1 MYAKCLKALGRDV
14 VHKYQGKEPSGRK
27 SNAILLDHNSKS
39 FKRYYNIYYVLY
51 FLQGDICSFATK
63 ISEIDFMFFELPDKP
78 FNPLVD
84 SGAIMSTALL
94 LDLVERD
101 NKSSEA
107 LSTTYEHVY
116 DTIRVRILAFL
127 NHLNLELLPRMQK
140 FNLASSSIIIL
151 YLTETSW

>member
-39 FKRYYNIYYVLY
+39 FKRYYNINISYFQ
-51 FLQGDICSFATK
+51 FLQQQNSRTIFLFIT
-63 ISEIDFMFFELPDKP
+63 LPDKP

-127 NHLNLELLPRMQK
+127 NDSYRNMQEYD
-140 FNLASSSIIIL
+140 FSFV
-151 YLTETSW
+151 

>member
-1 MYAKCLKALGRDV
+1 
-14 VHKYQGKEPSGRK
+14 
-27 SNAILLDHNSKS
+27 
-39 FKRYYNIYYVLY
+39 
-51 FLQGDICSFATK
+51 
-63 ISEIDFMFFELPDKP
+63 MFFELPDKP

-140 FNLASSSIIIL
+140 LNLASSSIIIL

>member
-1 MYAKCLKALGRDV
+1 
-14 VHKYQGKEPSGRK
+14 
-27 SNAILLDHNSKS
+27 
-39 FKRYYNIYYVLY
+39 
-51 FLQGDICSFATK
+51 
-63 ISEIDFMFFELPDKP
+63 MFITLPDKP

-116 DTIRVRILAFL
+116 DTIRVRVLAFL
-127 NHLNLELLPRMQK
+127 NDSNHKIDAKIQ
-140 FNLASSSIIIL
+140 F
-151 YLTETSW
+151 

>member
-1 MYAKCLKALGRDV
+1 
-14 VHKYQGKEPSGRK
+14 
-27 SNAILLDHNSKS
+27 
-39 FKRYYNIYYVLY
+39 
-51 FLQGDICSFATK
+51 
-63 ISEIDFMFFELPDKP
+63 MFITLPDKP

-116 DTIRVRILAFL
+116 DTIRVRIFAFL
-127 NHLNLELLPRMQK
+127 NDSFRNTWYAKIR
-140 FNLASSSIIIL
+140 F
-151 YLTETSW
+151 

>member
-1 MYAKCLKALGRDV
+1 MP
-14 VHKYQGKEPSGRK
+14 HK
-27 SNAILLDHNSKS
+27 ILHTNS
-39 FKRYYNIYYVLY
+39 
-51 FLQGDICSFATK
+51 
-63 ISEIDFMFFELPDKP
+63 MFIELPDKP

-127 NHLNLELLPRMQK
+127 KDSNRIK
-140 FNLASSSIIIL
+140 RRKYDFSVF
-151 YLTETSW
+151 